1 MLDLEI
7 EKRQS
12 KILEELLKRI
22 NKLNKDAETDTE
34 SQKEIWEEQ
43 GLIFLILLIKKFKLI

>member
-43 GLIFLILLIKKFKLI
+43 GLIFLILLIKKI